1 MFTRK
6 PNTSQPNRLDAR
18 VTLLA
23 ALSFMPPGA
32 ALAQVVTTCPSEL
45 ETTQLFSYSGA
56 PATFTVP
63 ANVNQVRFIAVGAD
77 GGEIPGATS
86 AGGAGA
92 RAEGTFA
99 VAPGQAFTVI
109 AGQSPTGAN
118 DFESGGGGA
127 SGAYFGTTGNSLALV
142 AGGGGGDD
150 NTATAAGAGAGGAT
164 SAGGNSGA
172 SAGGTCPDGG
182 LGGTGGAGGEFGE
195 RDNAGGQGCQN
206 GNGGGGGGG
215 FLSAGEDSAVLAGAH
230 IGPRGGARCSITG
243 AAGGLGASEPGN
255 GGGAGG
261 FGLCGGG
268 GADDRESGGGGGYS
282 GGGGGPESAYPGGGG
297 SFVAVSAISP
307 VLVAGGTAG
316 RGGGSGRNGS
326 VRACYT
332 TRADLSITKTNT
344 PTSGPTDLPTD
355 MLAPGASVNYSIVV
369 TNLGPSSAGGA
380 VVRDPAS
387 TGLTCTTAVCGSAVN
402 GAVCPSET
410 GPALVTAL
418 QSAAG
423 ASIPTLPANGAVTIT
438 LSCDVAP

>member
-1 MFTRK
+1 MFTHK

-18 VTLLA
+18 VALLA

-45 ETTQLFSYSGA
+45 ETTQLFSYSSA

-77 GGEIPGATS
+77 GGEIPSATS

-99 VAPGQAFTVI
+99 VVPGQAFTVI

-150 NTATAAGAGAGGAT
+150 NTATVAGAGAGAAT
-164 SAGGNSGA
+164 TGGGNGGP

-182 LGGTGGAGGEFGE
+182 LGGTGGAGGQFGE
-195 RDNAGGQGCQN
+195 RNNAGGQACQN

-215 FLSAGEDSAVLAGAH
+215 FLSTGEDSAVLAGAH
-230 IGPRGGARCSITG
+230 IGPRGGAQCSIAG
-243 AAGGLGASEPGN
+243 AAGGLGASEPGA

-297 SFVAVSAISP
+297 SFVAASATSP
-307 VLVAGGTAG
+307 VLVAGGTGG

-332 TRADLSITKTNT
+332 TQADLSITKTNT
-344 PTSGPTDLPTD
+344 PTSGPTDLPADTIP
-355 MLAPGASVNYSIVV
+355 MGATVNYSIVV
-369 TNLGPSSAGGA
+369 TNNGGASADGA
-380 VVRDPAS
+380 VVRDPAQPN
-387 TGLTCTTAVCGSAVN
+387 LTCTAVSCGNPIN
-402 GAVCPSET
+402 GAVCPAVSV
-410 GPALVTAL
+410 GAL
-418 QSAAG
+418 QSASG
-423 ASIPTLPANGAVTIT
+423 ITIPTLPANSSLTFT
-438 LSCDVAP
+438 LTCTVN